1 MVLGA
6 AMQFVQ
12 LKRREFIALLGGA
25 VAAWPLVAHAQL
37 AKLRTIGVLVPGSP
51 PPEAFLKG
59 LRDRLRDAGYTEG
72 RNIRLEIRNA
82 EGKADLLPEKASE
95 LVRLKVD
102 IIVAFQ
108 TPAAAAAKQATGE
121 IPIVMALVG
130 DPVGAGLVA
139 SYAQPGGHVTG
150 TAAGSTEVAG
160 KTVELIREVL
170 PSARR
175 FAVLANETDPFT
187 KPFLAAIGLA
197 AGSAGMEMETV
208 MARPGLPLDEAFE
221 SIAAKRVNAVVIQ
234 GSMVRKEA
242 VELTMKHRLP
252 AFGISRELPATGG
265 LMGYFANF
273 AEMYRDTAV
282 YIDKILK
289 GAKPS
294 DLPVNFPTKFELVI
308 NLKAAKVLGL
318 VVPPTL
324 LARADEVIE

>member
-1 MVLGA
+1 MR
-6 AMQFVQ
+6 
-12 LKRREFIALLGGA
+12 RREFFKFVGS
-25 VAAWPLVAHAQL
+25 VAAGWPLTARAQQP
-37 AKLRTIGVLVPGSP
+37 AIPVVGVLVLGSP

-59 LRDRLRDAGYTEG
+59 LRDALREIGYTEG
-72 RNIRLEIRNA
+72 RNIRLEIRNS
-82 EGKADLLPEKASE
+82 EGKADLLVERAAE
-95 LVRLKVD
+95 FVRLKVD

-108 TPAAAAAKQATGE
+108 TPAATVAKQATDD

-130 DPVGAGLVA
+130 DPVGTGLVA
-139 SYAQPGGHVTG
+139 SYARPGGNVTG

-187 KPFLAAIGLA
+187 KPFLAAIGLG
-197 AGSAGMEMETV
+197 AGSASMEMETV
-208 MARPGLPLDEAFE
+208 MARPGVPLDEAFE
-221 SIAAKRVNAVVIQ
+221 RIAAQRVNAVVIQ

-242 VELTMKHRLP
+242 VDLTMKHRLP

-282 YIDKILK
+282 YVDKILK

-294 DLPVNFPTKFELVI
+294 DLPVNFPTKYELVI
-308 NLKAAKVLGL
+308 NLKTAKALGL
-318 VVPPTL
+318 VIPPPL
-324 LARADEVIE
+324 LSRADEVIE

>member
-1 MVLGA
+1 V
-6 AMQFVQ
+6 
-12 LKRREFIALLGGA
+12 KRREFITLLGGTA
-25 VAAWPLVAHAQL
+25 AAWPLMARAQQT
-37 AKLRTIGVLVPGSP
+37 KLPTIGVLVLGSP
-51 PPEAFLKG
+51 RPEAFLKG
-59 LRDRLRDAGYTEG
+59 LRDALRDVGYIDG
-72 RNIRLEIRNA
+72 RNIRLEIRNSD
-82 EGKADLLPEKASE
+82 GKDDLLTERAAD
-95 LVRLKVD
+95 LVRLRVD
-102 IIVAFQ
+102 IIVTFQ
-108 TPAAAAAKQATGE
+108 TPAATAAKEATGE

-139 SYAQPGGHVTG
+139 SYAKPGANVTG
-150 TAAGSTEVAG
+150 TAAGSTEAAG
-160 KTVELIREVL
+160 KTVELIREVF

-187 KPFLAAIGLA
+187 KPFLAAIGLGA
-197 AGSAGMEMETV
+197 DRAGMEMETV

-242 VELTMKHRLP
+242 IELTMKHRLP
-252 AFGISRELPATGG
+252 AFGISSELPATGG
-265 LMGYFANF
+265 LMSYSANLV
-273 AEMYRDTAV
+273 ELYRDTAV

>member
-1 MVLGA
+1 M
-6 AMQFVQ
+6 
-12 LKRREFIALLGGA
+12 KRREFIRLLSGA
-25 VAAWPLVAHAQL
+25 AATWSLAARAQQ
-37 AKLRTIGVLVPGSP
+37 AKLSMIGVLVLGSP

-59 LRDRLRDAGYTEG
+59 LRDALRDVGYTEG
-72 RNIRLEIRNA
+72 RNIRLEIRNS
-82 EGKADLLPEKASE
+82 EGKADLLAERAAE
-95 LVRLKVD
+95 FVRLKVD

-108 TPAAAAAKQATGE
+108 TPAATAAKQATGE

-139 SYAQPGGHVTG
+139 SYAQPGGNVTG

-175 FAVLANETDPFT
+175 FAVLANETDPFPR
-187 KPFLAAIGLA
+187 PFLAAIGLG

-221 SIAAKRVNAVVIQ
+221 SIAARRVNAVVIQ

-242 VELTMKHRLP
+242 VELAMKHRLP

-273 AEMYRDTAV
+273 AEMYRDTAAYV
-282 YIDKILK
+282 DKILK

-308 NLKAAKVLGL
+308 NLKTAKTLGL
-318 VVPPTL
+318 DVPHSL

>member
-1 MVLGA
+1 MR
-6 AMQFVQ
+6 
-12 LKRREFIALLGGA
+12 RREFITLLGSA
-25 VAAWPLVAHAQL
+25 AAWPLITHAQQT
-37 AKLRTIGVLVPGSP
+37 KVPVVGVLVLGSP
-51 PPEAFLKG
+51 PPEDFLKRIRDA
-59 LRDRLRDAGYTEG
+59 LRDVGYTEG
-72 RNIRLEIRNA
+72 RNILLEIRSAQGN
-82 EGKADLLPEKASE
+82 ADLLIDKVAE

-108 TPAAAAAKQATGE
+108 TQAATAAKQATSE

-130 DPVGAGLVA
+130 DPLGAGLVGN
-139 SYAQPGGHVTG
+139 YARPGGNLTG
-150 TAAGSTEVAG
+150 IAAGSTEVAG
-160 KTVELIREVL
+160 KTVELIREVI

-187 KPFLAAIGLA
+187 KPFLVAIGLGA
-197 AGSAGMEMETV
+197 RSAGMEMETV
-208 MARPGLPLDEAFE
+208 TARPGLPLDGAFE

-242 VELTMKHRLP
+242 VELAMKHRLP
-252 AFGISRELPATGG
+252 AFGISR
-265 LMGYFANF
+265 

-294 DLPVNFPTKFELVI
+294 DLPVNFPTKFELVV
-308 NLKAAKVLGL
+308 NVTAAKALGL
-318 VVPPTL
+318 KIPPTL

>member
-1 MVLGA
+1 M
-6 AMQFVQ
+6 
-12 LKRREFIALLGGA
+12 KRRAFIAGLGSA
-25 VAAWPLVAHAQL
+25 AAWPLTLYAQQ
-37 AKLRTIGVLVPGSP
+37 AKLPTLGVLVLGSP

-59 LRDRLRDAGYTEG
+59 LRDALQDIGYIEN
-72 RNIRLEIRNA
+72 RSIRLEIRNC
-82 EGKADLLPEKASE
+82 EGKADLLGEKAAE
-95 LVRLKVD
+95 FVRLKVD

-108 TPAAAAAKQATGE
+108 TPAATAAKQTTGE

-130 DPVGAGLVA
+130 DPVGTGLVA
-139 SYAQPGGHVTG
+139 SYARPGGNVTG

-170 PSARR
+170 PSARS

-187 KPFLAAIGLA
+187 KPFLAAIGLGA
-197 AGSAGMEMETV
+197 DSAGMEMETV

-221 SIAAKRVNAVVIQ
+221 SIAAKRVNALVIQ
-234 GSMVRKEA
+234 GSMVRSEA
-242 VELTMKHRLP
+242 VEFTMKHRLA

-273 AEMYRDTAV
+273 AEMYRDTAI

-294 DLPVNFPTKFELVI
+294 DLPVNFPSKYELVI
-308 NLKAAKVLGL
+308 NLKTANALGL
-318 VVPPTL
+318 TIPPTL
-324 LARADEVIE
+324 LARADEVFE

>member
-1 MVLGA
+1 M
-6 AMQFVQ
+6 
-12 LKRREFIALLGGA
+12 KRREFIRLLSGA
-25 VAAWPLVAHAQL
+25 AATWSLAARAQQ
-37 AKLRTIGVLVPGSP
+37 AKLSMIGVLVLGSP

-59 LRDRLRDAGYTEG
+59 LRDALRDVGYTEG
-72 RNIRLEIRNA
+72 RNIRLEIRNS
-82 EGKADLLPEKASE
+82 EGKADLLAERAAE
-95 LVRLKVD
+95 FVRLKVD

-108 TPAAAAAKQATGE
+108 TPAATAAKQATGE

-139 SYAQPGGHVTG
+139 SYAQPGGNVTG

-187 KPFLAAIGLA
+187 RPFLAAIGLG

-221 SIAAKRVNAVVIQ
+221 SIAARRVNAVVIQ

-242 VELTMKHRLP
+242 VELAMKHRLP

-273 AEMYRDTAV
+273 AEMYRDTAAYV
-282 YIDKILK
+282 DKILK

-308 NLKAAKVLGL
+308 NLKTAKTLGL
-318 VVPPTL
+318 DVPHSL

>member
-1 MVLGA
+1 M
-6 AMQFVQ
+6 
-12 LKRREFIALLGGA
+12 KRRTFIAALGGA
-25 VAAWPLVAHAQL
+25 AAWPLAARAQQE
-37 AKLRTIGVLVPGSP
+37 KLPTIGVLVLGSP

-59 LRDRLRDAGYTEG
+59 LRDALRDLGYTEG
-72 RNIRLEIRNA
+72 RNIRLEIRNSG
-82 EGKADLLPEKASE
+82 GKADLLAEKAAE

-102 IIVAFQ
+102 IVVAHQ

-130 DPVGAGLVA
+130 DPIGAGLVA
-139 SYAQPGGHVTG
+139 SYARPGGNVTG
-150 TAAGSTEVAG
+150 TAAGSTESAG

-170 PSARR
+170 PSARS

-187 KPFLAAIGLA
+187 KPFLAAIGRG

-221 SIAAKRVNAVVIQ
+221 NIAAKRVNAVVIQ

-265 LMGYFANF
+265 LMGYFANN
-273 AEMYRDTAV
+273 AELYRETAV

-294 DLPVNFPTKFELVI
+294 DLPVSFPTKFELVI
-308 NLKAAKVLGL
+308 NLKTAKALGL
-318 VVPPTL
+318 DVPQSL

>member
-1 MVLGA
+1 MRFGTSATPKVATSGWRFA
-6 AMQFVQ
+6 T
-12 LKRREFIALLGGA
+12 LKERPIFLPRGPRSSF
-25 VAAWPLVAHAQL
+25 
-37 AKLRTIGVLVPGSP
+37 GS
-51 PPEAFLKG
+51 
-59 LRDRLRDAGYTEG
+59 R
-72 RNIRLEIRNA
+72 
-82 EGKADLLPEKASE
+82 
-95 LVRLKVD
+95 VD

-139 SYAQPGGHVTG
+139 SYARPGGNVTG

-187 KPFLAAIGLA
+187 KPFLAAIGLG

-234 GSMVRKEA
+234 GSMVRREA

-252 AFGISRELPATGG
+252 AFGISREL
-265 LMGYFANF
+265 
-273 AEMYRDTAV
+273 
-282 YIDKILK
+282 
-289 GAKPS
+289 
-294 DLPVNFPTKFELVI
+294 
-308 NLKAAKVLGL
+308 
-318 VVPPTL
+318 
-324 LARADEVIE
+324 

>member
-1 MVLGA
+1 VR
-6 AMQFVQ
+6 
-12 LKRREFIALLGGA
+12 RREFITLLGGA
-25 VAAWPLVAHAQL
+25 AAWPIAAYAQQ
-37 AKLRTIGVLVPGSP
+37 AKLPTVGVLVLGSP

-59 LRDRLRDAGYTEG
+59 LRDALRDVGYIEG
-72 RNIRLEIRNA
+72 SNIALEIRNS
-82 EGKADLLPEKASE
+82 EGRPDLLAERAAE
-95 LVRLKVD
+95 FVRLKVD

-108 TPAAAAAKQATGE
+108 TPAAAAAKQATSE

-139 SYAQPGGHVTG
+139 SYARPGGNVTG

-187 KPFLAAIGLA
+187 KPLLAAMGD
-197 AGSAGMEMETV
+197 SARSVGVEMETV
-208 MARPGLPLDEAFE
+208 MARPGLPLDEAFDK
-221 SIAAKRVNAVVIQ
+221 IAAQRVNAIVVQ
-234 GSMVRKEA
+234 GSMVRNEA
-242 VELTMKHRLP
+242 VELTIKHRLP

-282 YIDKILK
+282 YIDKVLK

-294 DLPVNFPTKFELVI
+294 DLPVNFPAKYELVI
-308 NLKAAKVLGL
+308 NLKTAKTLGL
-318 VVPPTL
+318 DLPPAL

>member
-1 MVLGA
+1 M
-6 AMQFVQ
+6 
-12 LKRREFIALLGGA
+12 RRRDFIALAGGA
-25 VAAWPLVAHAQL
+25 AAVWPFVGHAQQ
-37 AKLRTIGVLVPGSP
+37 AKLSIIGVLVLGSP

-59 LRDRLRDAGYTEG
+59 LRDALRDVGYTEG
-72 RNIRLEIRNA
+72 RNVQLVIRNS
-82 EGKADLLPEKASE
+82 EGRADLLAEQAAE
-95 LVRLKVD
+95 FVRLKVD

-108 TPAAAAAKQATGE
+108 TPAATAAKQATGE

-130 DPVGAGLVA
+130 DPVGTGLVA
-139 SYAQPGGHVTG
+139 SYARPGGNATG

-170 PSARR
+170 PAAHR

-187 KPFLAAIGLA
+187 KPFLAAIGLGA
-197 AGSAGMEMETV
+197 SSAGMEMVTV
-208 MARPGLPLDEAFE
+208 MARPELPLDEAFE
-221 SIAAKRVNAVVIQ
+221 SMVAKHVNAVVIQ

-242 VELTMKHRLP
+242 VELTLKHRLP

-273 AEMYRDTAV
+273 DEMYRDTAGYV
-282 YIDKILK
+282 DKILK

-294 DLPVNFPTKFELVI
+294 DLPVNFPTKYELVI
-308 NLKAAKVLGL
+308 NLKTAKALGFT
-318 VVPPTL
+318 VPPTV

>member
-1 MVLGA
+1 LA
-6 AMQFVQ
+6 IFA
-12 LKRREFIALLGGA
+12 LGGA
-25 VAAWPLVAHAQL
+25 AAWPFITHAQQT
-37 AKLRTIGVLVPGSP
+37 KVSVIGVLVLGSP
-51 PPEAFLKG
+51 PPEDFLK
-59 LRDRLRDAGYTEG
+59 RLRDALRDVGYTED
-72 RNIRLEIRNA
+72 RNIRLEIRSAKGNP
-82 EGKADLLPEKASE
+82 DLLIDRVAE

-108 TPAAAAAKQATGE
+108 TQAATAAKQATKE

-130 DPVGAGLVA
+130 DPLGAGLVA
-139 SYAQPGGHVTG
+139 NYARPGGNLTG
-150 TAAGSTEVAG
+150 IAAGSTEVAG
-160 KTVELIREVL
+160 KTVELIREVI

-187 KPFLAAIGLA
+187 KPFLAAIGLG
-197 AGSAGMEMETV
+197 AGNAGMEMDIV
-208 MARPGLPLDEAFE
+208 RARPGLPLDGAFE

-242 VELTMKHRLP
+242 VELAMKHRLP
-252 AFGISRELPATGG
+252 AFGISRDLPETGG
-265 LMGYFANF
+265 LMGYFANH

-294 DLPVNFPTKFELVI
+294 DLPVNFPTKFELVV
-308 NLKAAKVLGL
+308 NVKAAKVLGL
-318 VVPPTL
+318 VVPPSL

>member
-1 MVLGA
+1 M
-6 AMQFVQ
+6 
-12 LKRREFIALLGGA
+12 KRREFITLLGGVA
-25 VAAWPLVAHAQL
+25 AAWPVMAHTQQ
-37 AKLRTIGVLVPGSP
+37 AKLPTIGVLVLGSP

-59 LRDRLRDAGYTEG
+59 LRDALRDVGYTED
-72 RNIRLEIRNA
+72 RNIRLEIRNS
-82 EGKADLLPEKASE
+82 EGKADLLTEGAAE
-95 LVRLKVD
+95 LIRLKVD

-139 SYAQPGGHVTG
+139 SYAQPGGNVTG

>member
-1 MVLGA
+1 V
-6 AMQFVQ
+6 
-12 LKRREFIALLGGA
+12 KRRKFITLLGGA
-25 VAAWPLVAHAQL
+25 AAAWPLIAHAQQ
-37 AKLRTIGVLVPGSP
+37 AKLLTIGVLVLGSP
-51 PPEAFLKG
+51 HPEAFLKG
-59 LRDRLRDAGYTEG
+59 LRDALGDVGYTEG
-72 RNIRLEIRNA
+72 RNIRLEIRNS
-82 EGKADLLPEKASE
+82 EGKADLLAERAAD

-108 TPAAAAAKQATGE
+108 TPAATAAKQATGE

-139 SYAQPGGHVTG
+139 SYARPGGNVTG
-150 TAAGSTEVAG
+150 TAAGSTEAAG

-170 PSARR
+170 PSAHR

-187 KPFLAAIGLA
+187 KPFLAEIGLG
-197 AGSAGMEMETV
+197 AGRAGMEMETV

-221 SIAAKRVNAVVIQ
+221 NIATKRVNAVVIQ

-242 VELTMKHRLP
+242 IELTMKHRLP
-252 AFGISRELPATGG
+252 AFGISRALPATGG
-265 LMGYFANF
+265 LMAYFANT
-273 AEMYRDTAV
+273 AELYRDTAV

-318 VVPPTL
+318 VVPPTV

>member
-1 MVLGA
+1 M
-6 AMQFVQ
+6 
-12 LKRREFIALLGGA
+12 KRRTFIAALGGA
-25 VAAWPLVAHAQL
+25 AAWPLAARAQQE
-37 AKLRTIGVLVPGSP
+37 KLPTIGVLVLGSP

-59 LRDRLRDAGYTEG
+59 LRDALRDLGYTEG
-72 RNIRLEIRNA
+72 RNIRLEIRNSG
-82 EGKADLLPEKASE
+82 GKADLLAEKAAE

-102 IIVAFQ
+102 IVVAHQ

-130 DPVGAGLVA
+130 DPIGAGLVA
-139 SYAQPGGHVTG
+139 SYARPGGNVTG
-150 TAAGSTEVAG
+150 TAAGSTESAG

-170 PSARR
+170 PSARS

-187 KPFLAAIGLA
+187 KPFLAAIGRG

-221 SIAAKRVNAVVIQ
+221 NIAAKRVNAVVIQ

-242 VELTMKHRLP
+242 AELAMKHRLP

-265 LMGYFANF
+265 LMGYFANN
-273 AEMYRDTAV
+273 AELYRETAV

-294 DLPVNFPTKFELVI
+294 DLPVSFPTKFELVI
-308 NLKAAKVLGL
+308 NLKTAKALGL
-318 VVPPTL
+318 DVPQSL

>member
-1 MVLGA
+1 M
-6 AMQFVQ
+6 
-12 LKRREFIALLGGA
+12 KRRTFIAALGGA
-25 VAAWPLVAHAQL
+25 AAWPLAARAQQE
-37 AKLRTIGVLVPGSP
+37 KLPTIGVLVLGSP

-59 LRDRLRDAGYTEG
+59 LRDALRDLGYTEG
-72 RNIRLEIRNA
+72 RNIRLEIRNSG
-82 EGKADLLPEKASE
+82 GKADLLAEKAAE

-102 IIVAFQ
+102 IFVAHQ

-130 DPVGAGLVA
+130 DPIGAGLVA
-139 SYAQPGGHVTG
+139 SYARPGGNVTG
-150 TAAGSTEVAG
+150 TAAGSTESAG

-170 PSARR
+170 PSARS

-187 KPFLAAIGLA
+187 KPFLAAIGRG

-221 SIAAKRVNAVVIQ
+221 NIAAKRVNAVVIQ

-242 VELTMKHRLP
+242 AELAMKHRLP

-265 LMGYFANF
+265 LMGYFANN
-273 AEMYRDTAV
+273 AELYRETAV

-294 DLPVNFPTKFELVI
+294 DLPVSFPTKFELVI
-308 NLKAAKVLGL
+308 NLKTAKALGL
-318 VVPPTL
+318 DVPQSL

>member
-1 MVLGA
+1 MR
-6 AMQFVQ
+6 
-12 LKRREFIALLGGA
+12 RREFITLIGGA
-25 VAAWPLVAHAQL
+25 VTWPVATHAQQ
-37 AKLRTIGVLVPGSP
+37 AKLPAIGVLVLGSP
-51 PPEAFLKG
+51 PPEDFLKG
-59 LRDRLRDAGYTEG
+59 LRYALRDVGYTEG
-72 RNIRLEIRNA
+72 RNILLEIRSA
-82 EGKADLLPEKASE
+82 EGNADLLIERAAE
-95 LVRLKVD
+95 LIRLKVD

-108 TPAAAAAKQATGE
+108 TPAATAAKQATGE

-130 DPVGAGLVA
+130 DPLGAGLVA
-139 SYAQPGGHVTG
+139 SYAKPGGNVTG
-150 TAAGSTEVAG
+150 IAAGSTEVVG

-187 KPFLAAIGLA
+187 KPFLAAIGLGA
-197 AGSAGMEMETV
+197 RSAGMEMETV
-208 MARPGLPLDEAFE
+208 MARPGQPLDEAFE

-242 VELTMKHRLP
+242 VELAMKHRLP
-252 AFGISRELPATGG
+252 PFGISRELPATGG

-289 GAKPS
+289 GAKPF

>member
-1 MVLGA
+1 MR
-6 AMQFVQ
+6 
-12 LKRREFIALLGGA
+12 RREFITLVGYA
-25 VAAWPLVAHAQL
+25 AAWPLGGRAEQ
-37 AKLRTIGVLVPGSP
+37 AKLPVIGVLGLGSP
-51 PPEAFLKG
+51 PPEDFLKG
-59 LRDRLRDAGYTEG
+59 LRDALRDVGYTEG
-72 RNIRLEIRNA
+72 RNILLEIRSA
-82 EGKADLLPEKASE
+82 EGNADLLIERAAE
-95 LVRLKVD
+95 LIRLKVD

-108 TPAAAAAKQATGE
+108 TPAATAAKQATGE
-121 IPIVMALVG
+121 IAIVMALVG
-130 DPVGAGLVA
+130 DPLGAGLVA
-139 SYAQPGGHVTG
+139 SYAKPGGNVTG
-150 TAAGSTEVAG
+150 IAAGSTEVVG
-160 KTVELIREVL
+160 KTVELIHEVL
-170 PSARR
+170 PAARR

-187 KPFLAAIGLA
+187 KPFLAAIGLGA
-197 AGSAGMEMETV
+197 RSAGMEMETV
-208 MARPGLPLDEAFE
+208 MARPGLPLNEAFE

-242 VELTMKHRLP
+242 VDLAMRHRLP
-252 AFGISRELPATGG
+252 PFGISRELPATGG

-308 NLKAAKVLGL
+308 NLKAAKLLGL

>member
-1 MVLGA
+1 MR
-6 AMQFVQ
+6 
-12 LKRREFIALLGGA
+12 RREFIKLLGGA
-25 VAAWPLVAHAQL
+25 AAGPLVAHAQQ
-37 AKLRTIGVLVPGSP
+37 AKLPAIGVLVLGSP
-51 PPEAFLKG
+51 PPEDFLRG
-59 LRDRLRDAGYTEG
+59 LRDALVDVGYTEG
-72 RNIRLEIRNA
+72 RNIRLEIRNS
-82 EGKADLLPEKASE
+82 EGNPDLLTESAAE

-108 TPAAAAAKQATGE
+108 TPAATAAKQATGE

-130 DPVGAGLVA
+130 DPLGAGLVA
-139 SYAQPGGHVTG
+139 SYAQPGGNVTG
-150 TAAGSTEVAG
+150 TAAGSTEVVG

-187 KPFLAAIGLA
+187 KPFLAAIGFA
-197 AGSAGMEMETV
+197 AGSVGMEMETV
-208 MARPGLPLDEAFE
+208 MARPELPLDEAFQR
-221 SIAAKRVNAVVIQ
+221 IAARRVNALVIQ

-242 VELTMKHRLP
+242 VELAMKHRLQP
-252 AFGISRELPATGG
+252 FGISRELPATGG
-265 LMGYFANF
+265 LMCYFANF

-308 NLKAAKVLGL
+308 NLKAAKVLCL
-318 VVPPTL
+318 LMPPTL

>member
-1 MVLGA
+1 M
-6 AMQFVQ
+6 
-12 LKRREFIALLGGA
+12 RRRKFITLLGGVA
-25 VAAWPLVAHAQL
+25 AAWPLVGHAQQ
-37 AKLRTIGVLVPGSP
+37 AKLPTIGVLVLGSP

-59 LRDRLRDAGYTEG
+59 LRDALRDVGYTEG
-72 RNIRLEIRNA
+72 QNIRLEIRNS
-82 EGKADLLPEKASE
+82 EGKADLLAETAAE

-102 IIVAFQ
+102 IIVGFQ
-108 TPAAAAAKQATGE
+108 TPAATAAKQATDE

-130 DPVGAGLVA
+130 DPVGTGLVA
-139 SYAQPGGHVTG
+139 SYARPGGNVTG
-150 TAAGSTEVAG
+150 IAAGSTEVAG

-187 KPFLAAIGLA
+187 TPFLAAIGLG

-221 SIAAKRVNAVVIQ
+221 SIADKQVNAVVVQ
-234 GSMVRKEA
+234 GSMVRQEV
-242 VELTMKHRLP
+242 VEFTMTHRLP
-252 AFGISRELPATGG
+252 AFGISRELPAAGG

-294 DLPVNFPTKFELVI
+294 DLPVNFPTKYELVI
-308 NLKAAKVLGL
+308 NLKTAKALGL
-318 VVPPTL
+318 TVPATL
-324 LARADEVIE
+324 IARADEVIE